1 MKSLCDLPNE
11 ILLQIFSC
19 VDLHREIRI
28 LGYIPDEPLPSCPDY
43 QVLKDFRLYNSWLLN
58 VALTCKRFA
67 ALIPEV
73 ALRTIVL
80 DVYTRYVQPER
91 PRLCWSAPFA
101 LLLQFKEKPD
111 LIRHIKQLR
120 IHLPYTDEPDR
131 YQCDNEG
138 MGSMLASLRVP
149 NAWKVKLFKDITTSF
164 GRGPFNVLLSV
175 LELDVLCVSEPH
187 NEPKLEWAEQLSVA
201 PFTPPIIRS
210 LRYLRMESVLPPAI
224 QAVEVFRKLNTVDL
238 SIALCGQSPFDIV
251 SASEKF
257 LANTAVNNIKRLRLN
272 FEVRTIGV
280 WSSARRTCMSNV
292 VKGFQNLESLTYY
305 AESSVAKNP
314 YRSLRSFPAYQA
326 NIQIY
331 PEVSLSPEL
340 IEGYWDQTIYEART
354 TVTDYQCLVD
364 NLVHLRPSLKH
375 LQLPGGFWTLP
386 GAARKPIPRFD
397 QFTQLRKL
405 IVPQAALISIK
416 LDNMRVDTVSQGD
429 FELFASEVLPVS
441 LRHLTIFDLDETFL
455 RCKWLQR
462 LFSEHKSHDQWPEFR
477 TLKLLMGPTFSD
489 EMLEALLARRVS
501 AEFWT
506 VVDEAGFDVI
516 VGRDD
521 LDPSL
526 LPDLR

>member
-1 MKSLCDLPNE
+1 M
-11 ILLQIFSC
+11 
-19 VDLHREIRI
+19 
-28 LGYIPDEPLPSCPDY
+28 
-43 QVLKDFRLYNSWLLN
+43 
-58 VALTCKRFA
+58 
-67 ALIPEV
+67 
-73 ALRTIVL
+73 
-80 DVYTRYVQPER
+80 
-91 PRLCWSAPFA
+91 
-101 LLLQFKEKPD
+101 
-111 LIRHIKQLR
+111 
-120 IHLPYTDEPDR
+120 
-131 YQCDNEG
+131 
-138 MGSMLASLRVP
+138 
-149 NAWKVKLFKDITTSF
+149 
-164 GRGPFNVLLSV
+164 
-175 LELDVLCVSEPH
+175 
-187 NEPKLEWAEQLSVA
+187 
-201 PFTPPIIRS
+201 
-210 LRYLRMESVLPPAI
+210 
-224 QAVEVFRKLNTVDL
+224 
-238 SIALCGQSPFDIV
+238 
-251 SASEKF
+251 
-257 LANTAVNNIKRLRLN
+257 
-272 FEVRTIGV
+272 
-280 WSSARRTCMSNV
+280 
-292 VKGFQNLESLTYY
+292 
-305 AESSVAKNP
+305 
-314 YRSLRSFPAYQA
+314 
-326 NIQIY
+326 
-331 PEVSLSPEL
+331 
-340 IEGYWDQTIYEART
+340 
-354 TVTDYQCLVD
+354 D